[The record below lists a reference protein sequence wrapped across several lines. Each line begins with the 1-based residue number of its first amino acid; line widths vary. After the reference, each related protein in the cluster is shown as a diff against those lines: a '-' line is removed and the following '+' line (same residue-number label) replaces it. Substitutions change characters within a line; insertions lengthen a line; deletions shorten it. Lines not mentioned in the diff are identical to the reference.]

1 MDIYYIHSTVSSLF
15 LGPDQNSMAL
25 CGTIISKNIVSVI
38 DRIKPGK
45 FIEVH
50 ENFYKDRKELY
61 KKFKDDKRGWIY
73 VIVNKLNGKCY
84 VGSSKSL
91 QSRLRN
97 YFNLAHLAAQK
108 NRPLSHAIIKYGLVN
123 FAFIIVEEVDMTVN
137 NLEDRETYWIK
148 HILYFPQPVTC

>member
-1 MDIYYIHSTVSSLF
+1 
-15 LGPDQNSMAL
+15 
-25 CGTIISKNIVSVI
+25 
-38 DRIKPGK
+38 
-45 FIEVH
+45 
-50 ENFYKDRKELY
+50 
-61 KKFKDDKRGWIY
+61 